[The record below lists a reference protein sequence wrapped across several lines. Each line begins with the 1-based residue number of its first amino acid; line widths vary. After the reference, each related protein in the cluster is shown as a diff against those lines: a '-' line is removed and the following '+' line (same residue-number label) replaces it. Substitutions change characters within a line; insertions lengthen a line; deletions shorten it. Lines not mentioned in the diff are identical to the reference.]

1 MNVCTILLRC
11 DDQIKS
17 PVTVKS
23 KMESTD
29 NKLSRSRAGK
39 TNKKLQILRIPVAG
53 RKSGTES
60 RDSVNESTSV
70 G

>member
-1 MNVCTILLRC
+1 
-11 DDQIKS
+11 
-17 PVTVKS
+17 
-23 KMESTD
+23 MESTD
-29 NKLSRSRAGK
+29 NLLSRSRNRYK
-39 TNKKLQILRIPVAG
+39 TNKKLQIFRKPVAG

>member
-1 MNVCTILLRC
+1 
-11 DDQIKS
+11 
-17 PVTVKS
+17 
-23 KMESTD
+23 MESTD

-39 TNKKLQILRIPVAG
+39 TNKKLQIFRIPVAG